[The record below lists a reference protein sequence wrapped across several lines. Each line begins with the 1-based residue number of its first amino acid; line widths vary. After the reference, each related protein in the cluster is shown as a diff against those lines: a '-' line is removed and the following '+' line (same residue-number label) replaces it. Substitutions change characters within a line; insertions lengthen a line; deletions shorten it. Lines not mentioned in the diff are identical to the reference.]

1 MTVPSEQEVLA
12 TIQAIAKAELD
23 REQPILMQHR
33 LIADLGIDSLGSMIL
48 AVGLENHYRVRLNEQ
63 DAATLVTVADVIAL
77 VRKRVADA
85 Q

>member
-1 MTVPSEQEVLA
+1 MTVPSEQDVLA
-12 TIQAIAKAELD
+12 TIESIAKAELD
-23 REQPILMQHR
+23 HQRPVLAHHR